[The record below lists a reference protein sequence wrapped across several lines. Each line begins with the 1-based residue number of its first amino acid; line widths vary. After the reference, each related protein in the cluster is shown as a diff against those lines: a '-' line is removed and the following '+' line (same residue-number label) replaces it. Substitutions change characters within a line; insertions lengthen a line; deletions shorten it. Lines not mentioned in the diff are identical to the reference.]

1 MNWPNLPEKGAFA
14 TWKVSDSEK
23 ARKTSASE
31 RLKIYQ
37 EDFKDVILKKIDAA
51 YTNQTVR
58 DRVTKFISV
67 ALNPAKDI
75 TNAVAMCYDNGVRR
89 ILKGGDEKTELSF
102 NKLIE
107 QSEAATK
114 APIWNKFAFL
124 LGPTFVIPTIRKNKL
139 KFDIITPDVCDI
151 KLDPEDPLDLPS
163 AMVWNTADGNYS
175 MLDKEAWYY
184 LNDEGKN
191 IREPQYHNIG
201 RVPCGLFRLDEPINS
216 WWPRKYQERLIDG
229 TLEVAFTYTV
239 LKWIRKSQDKKIL
252 SVIGDSDNIPK
263 GQMLDPEYSFTIKAD
278 PQAVQVQV
286 IDFDTSPENCLNTIR
301 YVMESII
308 EAYGIPQSA
317 VNYDLQK
324 DGGNAAITIKKE
336 KLGGLRTGQIP
347 YLNRGE
353 KQLWGSSVALLRA
366 ANHPLGSS
374 LPPPDE
380 IEEMLELQ
388 WPRLRVVDN
397 PTEREQLYQMQIKR
411 GGVSPIDMLQ
421 EDYPNLTR
429 EECEKKMYDNIDD
442 WAKVATIL
450 AERNLSVDM
459 EKGIMTS
466 AEVNGKLGG
475 LTKSANQEKQ
485 Q

>member
-239 LKWIRKSQDKKIL
+239 LKWIRK
-252 SVIGDSDNIPK
+252 
-263 GQMLDPEYSFTIKAD
+263 
-278 PQAVQVQV
+278 
-286 IDFDTSPENCLNTIR
+286 
-301 YVMESII
+301 
-308 EAYGIPQSA
+308 
-317 VNYDLQK
+317 
-324 DGGNAAITIKKE
+324 
-336 KLGGLRTGQIP
+336 
-347 YLNRGE
+347 
-353 KQLWGSSVALLRA
+353 
-366 ANHPLGSS
+366 
-374 LPPPDE
+374 
-380 IEEMLELQ
+380 
-388 WPRLRVVDN
+388 
-397 PTEREQLYQMQIKR
+397 
-411 GGVSPIDMLQ
+411 
-421 EDYPNLTR
+421 
-429 EECEKKMYDNIDD
+429 
-442 WAKVATIL
+442 
-450 AERNLSVDM
+450 
-459 EKGIMTS
+459 
-466 AEVNGKLGG
+466 
-475 LTKSANQEKQ
+475 
-485 Q
+485 